1 MSFSNA
7 RGGYDRVFV
16 LVAGRRRIAK
26 SEVRKL
32 APILVAD
39 VIGAARGRR
48 CYFALVPQ
56 QIWFGSSR
64 PSERHTTSA
73 PQDSCGHPGDILCA
87 RHTHRP
93 GSRWHAD
100 FEAGVGPK

>member
-32 APILVAD
+32 APIWLPMLLALREAAD
-39 VIGAARGRR
+39 APSHQCHNR
-48 CYFALVPQ
+48 
-56 QIWFGSSR
+56 IWFGSSR
-64 PSERHTTSA
+64 PSERRTTSA
-73 PQDSCGHPGDILCA
+73 PQDSCGHPGDIFCA
-87 RHTHRP
+87 RHPHRP